1 MINEN
6 QDFFIALINMIT
18 IETDQTEDFYII
30 KVIGEVDASSSIHLD
45 NKLGESIKS
54 NKKIL
59 VDCNDLKYISSA
71 GLGVFMSYIHEMEES
86 EVKMVLFGLSN
97 KVKNVFQI
105 LGLDQL
111 IQMVDTQEEAKQ
123 LVNAL

>member
-1 MINEN
+1 
-6 QDFFIALINMIT
+6 MIT
-18 IETDQTEDFYII
+18 IQTYQIEDFHIVKI
-30 KVIGEVDASSSIHLD
+30 IGEIDASSSIHLD
-45 NKLGESIKS
+45 NKLGESIKA

-59 VDCNDLKYISSA
+59 VDCEDLQYISSA

-86 EVKMVLFGLSN
+86 QVKMVLFGLSN

-111 IQMVDTQEEAKQ
+111 INMVDTKEEAKQ

>member
-1 MINEN
+1 
-6 QDFFIALINMIT
+6 MIT
-18 IETDQTEDFYII
+18 IHTDQFDDFQII

-45 NKLGESIKS
+45 NKLSEAITS

-59 VDCNDLKYISSA
+59 VDCHDLKYISSA

-86 EVKMVLFGLSN
+86 EIKMVLFGLSN

-111 IQMVDTQEEAKQ
+111 IKMVDTKEDAKK